1 LSKSSYFGEIELSEE
16 TVLALKEMGFEEPS
30 EIQRQTIP
38 IVMQGFDVIGQAQT
52 GTGKTAAFGIPIAEK
67 TTKDRIPQSLV
78 LTPTRELAIQVAEE
92 ISNISKYKGLRVVPI
107 YGGQS
112 IERQI
117 KALKNGAQII
127 IGTPGRLLDHIK
139 RETLVLSKISIL
151 VLDEADEMLDMGF
164 IEDIEKILKSIK
176 NENKQTLLFS
186 ATMPDPII
194 ALTKKYMKNPKLV
207 TISKEQLTV
216 PLTDQFYCESKDKL
230 EALCRILETEDMDKT
245 IIFCR
250 TKKGV
255 DELVA
260 SLNTRGYSAEG
271 LHGDL
276 TQAQRD
282 KVMRSFREG
291 KLEILVATDVAARG
305 LDISDVSHVI
315 NFDIP
320 QDPESYV
327 HRIGRTGRA
336 GKSGI
341 AITFITPREFKQLRL
356 IEKAIKVKIKR
367 KEVPSMS
374 DLLEKQ
380 KDEIKDLI
388 SKVIKQENISHYI
401 SIVEEMTEEF
411 EPEKIAAAAIRL
423 YQEGEP
429 EEKLEVDKERF
440 KKTGE
445 RSGVTRLFIN
455 IGKEKNISKD
465 DILNYIC
472 EEGDMSKKDIKNIR
486 ILDKFTFLEVPE
498 EVSERIIAI
507 LHKSIIKGHKI
518 RAEQAKPR

>member
-1 LSKSSYFGEIELSEE
+1 
-16 TVLALKEMGFEEPS
+16 
-30 EIQRQTIP
+30 
-38 IVMQGFDVIGQAQT
+38 
-52 GTGKTAAFGIPIAEK
+52 
-67 TTKDRIPQSLV
+67 
-78 LTPTRELAIQVAEE
+78 
-92 ISNISKYKGLRVVPI
+92 
-107 YGGQS
+107 
-112 IERQI
+112 
-117 KALKNGAQII
+117 
-127 IGTPGRLLDHIK
+127 
-139 RETLVLSKISIL
+139 
-151 VLDEADEMLDMGF
+151 
-164 IEDIEKILKSIK
+164 
-176 NENKQTLLFS
+176 
-186 ATMPDPII
+186 
-194 ALTKKYMKNPKLV
+194 
-207 TISKEQLTV
+207 
-216 PLTDQFYCESKDKL
+216 
-230 EALCRILETEDMDKT
+230 MDKT

-250 TKKGV
+250 TKKEV